1 MLTRKSAIAFE
12 NNCSKCSVFWSV
24 RCVSKTFPHARYS
37 FQSASINSIQSD
49 RDSGGAGVLGD
60 SVVMDKGVGIVRA
73 DVATDAG
80 EGGGALTFGDGE
92 GYDALVG
99 VSRAIPAPI
108 GTAVSLN
115 PRL

>member
-92 GYDALVG
+92 
-99 VSRAIPAPI
+99 
-108 GTAVSLN
+108 
-115 PRL
+115 

>member
-1 MLTRKSAIAFE
+1 
-12 NNCSKCSVFWSV
+12 
-24 RCVSKTFPHARYS
+24 
-37 FQSASINSIQSD
+37 
-49 RDSGGAGVLGD
+49 
-60 SVVMDKGVGIVRA
+60 MDKGVGIVRA

-99 VSRAIPAPI
+99 VSRGIPAPI